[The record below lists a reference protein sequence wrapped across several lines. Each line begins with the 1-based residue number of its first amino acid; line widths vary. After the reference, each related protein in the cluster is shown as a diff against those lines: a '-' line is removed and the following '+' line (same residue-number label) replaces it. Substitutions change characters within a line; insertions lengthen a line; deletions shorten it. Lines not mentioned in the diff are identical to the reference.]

1 MIDESIFDP
10 VPSKYDN
17 PIRLATVVS
26 VSGALAEIKFDGE
39 ESSSGKRYLMLA
51 SCIPSVGDRVL
62 VAQISGSAV
71 ILGSVKR

>member
-17 PIRLATVVS
+17 PIRLATIVS

-39 ESSSGKRYLMLA
+39 ESSGKRYHMLA
-51 SCIPSVGDRVL
+51 SCSPSVGDRVL
-62 VAQISGSAV
+62 VVKISGSAV